1 MSTRQRPLGLIAFV
15 CAGIAAGAAY
25 VALDLAAEA
34 RIRHGAL
41 TGGFAS
47 AHDLVDHVVPIVIGA
62 LLGMCAHYFRIRARL
77 GAAQAAASRADAL
90 HLRLQRLERDQ
101 AVWVLAAAVLH
112 ELKNPLH
119 SLSLLLDEL
128 GACRPADPAHDDL
141 LQRARAQT
149 DRALGRLENLR
160 ALRTDVEPA
169 FQRVPLDRIVRALAN
184 DVSLLAARDRLAVSF
199 ECPAPVDADAD
210 PTYVRTILENVIDN
224 SLQAVR
230 GHEGGAITIR
240 LGAESG
246 RAIVRVHD
254 NGPTIDPAVRS
265 TLFEP
270 LRSTKTQ
277 GLGLGLPIARALA
290 RAMRG
295 DLVLADEPG
304 KVFRLDLPSAA
315 GG

>member
-15 CAGIAAGAAY
+15 SAGLAAGAAY
-25 VALDLAAEA
+25 VALDIAAEA

-41 TGGFAS
+41 TGGYAS
-47 AHDLVDHVVPIVIGA
+47 AHNLVDHVVPIVIGA
-62 LLGMCAHYFRIRARL
+62 LLGIGAHYFLIRARL
-77 GAAQAAASRADAL
+77 TEAQAGASRADAL

-128 GACRPADPAHDDL
+128 AACDPRGAAHDDL
-141 LQRARAQT
+141 LQRARAQA
-149 DRALGRLENLR
+149 DRAQARLENLR
-160 ALRTDVEPA
+160 ALRTEVEPA
-169 FQRVPLDRIVRALAN
+169 FQRVALDRIVGALAK
-184 DVSLLAARDRLAVSF
+184 DVRLLAARERLAVSF

-210 PTYVRTILENVIDN
+210 PAYVRTILENVIDN

-246 RAIVRVHD
+246 RAVVRVHD
-254 NGPTIDPAVRS
+254 NGPRIDPDVRS

-304 KVFRLDLPSAA
+304 KVFRLELPST
-315 GG
+315 

>member
-1 MSTRQRPLGLIAFV
+1 MGLIAFIS
-15 CAGIAAGAAY
+15 AGLAAGAAY
-25 VALDLAAEA
+25 VALDVAAEA
-34 RIRHGAL
+34 RLRHGAL
-41 TGGFAS
+41 TGAFAS

-62 LLGMCAHYFRIRARL
+62 LLGVCAHYFRIRARL
-77 GAAQAAASRADAL
+77 TEAQASAERADAL

-112 ELKNPLH
+112 ELKNPLQ
-119 SLSLLLDEL
+119 SLGLLLDEL
-128 GACRPADPAHDDL
+128 AACDPGDPAHGDL
-141 LQRARAQT
+141 LGRARAQA
-149 DRALGRLENLR
+149 DRALGKLESLR

-169 FQRVPLDRIVRALAN
+169 FQRVALDRIVGALAK
-184 DVSLLAARDRLAVSF
+184 DVGVLAARDRLAVSF
-199 ECPAPVDADAD
+199 ECPGPVDADAD

-224 SLQAVR
+224 SLQALR

-240 LGAESG
+240 LGAEPG
-246 RAIVRVHD
+246 CVVVQVHD
-254 NGPTIDPAVRS
+254 NGPGIDPAVRS

-290 RAMRG
+290 RSMRG

-304 KVFRLDLPSAA
+304 KVFRLELPSAA
-315 GG
+315 G

>member
-1 MSTRQRPLGLIAFV
+1 MGLIAFIS
-15 CAGIAAGAAY
+15 AGLAAGAAY
-25 VALDLAAEA
+25 VALDLAAET
-34 RIRHGAL
+34 RIRHGDL
-41 TGGFAS
+41 TGAFAS

-62 LLGMCAHYFRIRARL
+62 LLGVCAHYFRIRARL
-77 GAAQAAASRADAL
+77 AEAQASAERADAL

-112 ELKNPLH
+112 ELKNPLQ
-119 SLSLLLDEL
+119 SLGLLLDEL
-128 GACRPADPAHDDL
+128 AACDPRDPSHDDL
-141 LQRARAQT
+141 VQRAWAQA
-149 DRALGRLENLR
+149 DRALGKLESLR
-160 ALRTDVEPA
+160 ALRSEVEPA
-169 FQRVPLDRIVRALAN
+169 FQRVALDRIVGALAK
-184 DVSLLAARDRLAVSF
+184 DVRVLAARDRLAVSF
-199 ECPAPVDADAD
+199 ECPGPVDADAD

-224 SLQAVR
+224 SLQALR

-240 LGAESG
+240 LGAEAG
-246 RAIVRVHD
+246 RVVVQVHD
-254 NGPTIDPAVRS
+254 NGPGIDPAVRS

-290 RAMRG
+290 RSMRG

-304 KVFRLDLPSAA
+304 KVFRLELPGAA